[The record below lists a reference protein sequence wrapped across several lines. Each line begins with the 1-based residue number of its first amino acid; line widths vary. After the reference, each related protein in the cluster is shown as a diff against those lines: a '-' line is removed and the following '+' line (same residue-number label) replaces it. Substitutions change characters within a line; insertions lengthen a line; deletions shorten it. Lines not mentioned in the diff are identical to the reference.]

1 MRLDNNVPNAATCRS
16 LELGMI
22 RCMDEI
28 QEQVRRDTGLSVTDA
43 QVERVLAGK
52 SCSMNEEA
60 RKLIQR
66 QGRLYTERLISAA
79 MEAGFDLRTLPVI
92 LMGGGAATVMR
103 NVNERDGL
111 CQAFLL
117 GDDKVNAEG
126 FERILE
132 QMSGREAAR

>member
-1 MRLDNNVPNAATCRS
+1 
-16 LELGMI
+16 
-22 RCMDEI
+22 MDE
-28 QEQVRRDTGLSVTDA
+28 ECPKADPT
-43 QVERVLAGK
+43 
-52 SCSMNEEA
+52 
-60 RKLIQR
+60 

-103 NVNERDGL
+103 NVSERDGL
-111 CQAFLL
+111 CRAFLL

>member
-1 MRLDNNVPNAATCRS
+1 M
-16 LELGMI
+16 
-22 RCMDEI
+22 
-28 QEQVRRDTGLSVTDA
+28 
-43 QVERVLAGK
+43 ERILAGK
-52 SCSMNEEA
+52 PCSMDKDA
-60 RKLIQR
+60 RRLIQN

-111 CQAFLL
+111 CRAFLL